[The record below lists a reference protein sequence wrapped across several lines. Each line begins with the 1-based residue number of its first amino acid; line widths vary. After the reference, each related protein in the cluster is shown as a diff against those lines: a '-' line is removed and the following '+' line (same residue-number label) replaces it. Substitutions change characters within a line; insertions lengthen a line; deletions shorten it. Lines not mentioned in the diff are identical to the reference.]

1 MALFGLSLHW
11 LRAYHLIVPVV
22 PALPIFGRVLLR
34 ETFFDLWDLWSIS
47 FVNDLPVIFELLL
60 FLDRSL
66 YLVGFLVTSFIN
78 KLLKSFACAF
88 S

>member
-1 MALFGLSLHW
+1 MTLFGLSLYW

-34 ETFFDLWDLWSIS
+34 ETFFYLWDLWSIS